1 VKVLRFG
8 LPKAFRVFFGTFPL
22 FFGYSLAGTI
32 WFGDTSYAFIDVS
45 QSVVTLFCTMHSDDL
60 RKNFNLIF
68 SGDLF
73 RKIWS
78 RLYLFTFQFIIV
90 TVVLNIFLVVIQDT
104 YLDLGVDFKSKIEE
118 FKNEEKPKSDLE
130 EYEGEVAVP
139 YEIDENFLYQKHHE
153 STTKDVEKL
162 VNVIKSKIK
171 SAQGNKI
178 TNEQEILLE
187 RLKSN
192 CFDLIKV

>member
-32 WFGDTSYAFIDVS
+32 WFGDTSYGFIDVS

-78 RLYLFTFQFIIV
+78 RLYLFSFQFIIV

-104 YLDLGVDFKSKIEE
+104 YLDLGVDLKSKIEE
-118 FKNEEKPKSDLE
+118 LNNEGQKMDENE
-130 EYEGEVAVP
+130 EYEGDVAVP
-139 YEIDENFLYQKHHE
+139 FEIDENFLYQQKQDP
-153 STTKDVEKL
+153 SKDVEKL
-162 VNVIKSKIK
+162 VNLIKCKIK
-171 SAQGNKI
+171 SAQDNKI

-192 CFDLIKV
+192 CFELIKV